1 MTSKYRPV
9 EHFGLNK
16 GYNYEIKL
24 EMNKND
30 SHIYVI
36 FGASGDLTK
45 RKLVP
50 ALYSLFVQGSLP
62 ANFALMGVSR
72 SKFSDN
78 EFRTEMKSAITEF
91 KEIDDSSRIDEFILK
106 IYYFTI
112 QFDDVSSYK
121 LLKQKLELLK
131 ANLNINGNTIFYL
144 STPPSLYGIIPQK
157 LALVGLNKQ
166 DDGWKRLIIEKPFG
180 YDLGSAIK
188 LKETL
193 LQDWEEEQLFRIDH
207 YLGKETVQN
216 LLVTRFSNG
225 IFEPLWNRNYI
236 HHVEITSAESIGVE
250 KRGGYYDSSGALRD
264 MVQNHLLQVAA
275 ITAMESPSSLD
286 SSAIRYEILKVF
298 QSLRPL
304 QKEDVKTHVIRGQYI
319 SSSIK
324 NEHIPGYRDEHGVAK
339 DSTTETYAAI
349 KFYIDN
355 WRWGGVPFYIRT
367 GKRLPTRVTEVVI
380 HFKPTPHF
388 LFSQGTLPG
397 SCNQLV
403 IRIQPDEGVLLKL
416 DMKTPGAG
424 FDVQP
429 VNMDFHYAQLSHQRI
444 PSAYERLIY
453 DSIKGDA
460 TLFARTEEVIEA
472 WKFLSPV
479 IDGWKNDKDIPLYG
493 YPAGTWGPEKADELI
508 EEKEMTWRYPCKNLS
523 DDGIYCEL

>member
-1 MTSKYRPV
+1 MSD
-9 EHFGLNK
+9 N
-16 GYNYEIKL
+16 
-24 EMNKND
+24 
-30 SHIYVI
+30 HIFVI

-50 ALYSLFVQGSLP
+50 ALYSLYVQNLLP
-62 ANFALMGVSR
+62 EKFAVLGVSR
-72 SKFSDN
+72 SQFSDM
-78 EFRTEMKSAITEF
+78 EFRSAMKLAIEEF
-91 KEIDDSSRIDEFILK
+91 KEVDNGDRVDEFIQK
-106 IYYFTI
+106 IYYTTI
-112 QFDDVSSYK
+112 QFNDVSTY
-121 LLKQKLELLK
+121 LTLKKSIE
-131 ANLNINGNTIFYL
+131 NLRTKEGIGGNTIFYL
-144 STPPSLYGIIPQK
+144 STPPSLYNIIPQH
-157 LALVGLNKQ
+157 LAEVGLNQQ

-180 YDLGSAIK
+180 YDLESALK
-188 LKETL
+188 LKDL
-193 LQDWEEEQLFRIDH
+193 LLINWAEEQIFRIDH

-275 ITAMESPSSLD
+275 LTAMESPSSLEPV
-286 SSAIRYEILKVF
+286 AIRNEILKVF
-298 QSLRPL
+298 QSLRPI
-304 QKEDVKTHVIRGQYI
+304 KSEDVKTNTIRGQYMA
-319 SSSIK
+319 STIK
-324 NEHIPGYRDEHGVAK
+324 NEKVVGYRDEEGV
-339 DSTTETYAAI
+339 DPESITETYAAL

-388 LFSQGTLPG
+388 LFAKGEACST
-397 SCNQLV
+397 CNQLV
-403 IRIQPDEGVLLKL
+403 IRIQPDEGILLKFG
-416 DMKTPGAG
+416 MKTPGAG
-424 FDVQP
+424 FDVQT
-429 VNMDFHYAQLSHQRI
+429 VNMDFHYSDLSHQRI

-453 DSIKGDA
+453 DAIKGDS
-460 TLFARTEEVIEA
+460 TLFARSDEVIEA

-479 IDGWKNDKDIPLYG
+479 IDAWKNDPSISLHG
-493 YPAGTWGPEKADELI
+493 YPAGTWGPETADELI
-508 EEKEMTWRYPCKNLS
+508 EDKEMTWRYPCKNLL